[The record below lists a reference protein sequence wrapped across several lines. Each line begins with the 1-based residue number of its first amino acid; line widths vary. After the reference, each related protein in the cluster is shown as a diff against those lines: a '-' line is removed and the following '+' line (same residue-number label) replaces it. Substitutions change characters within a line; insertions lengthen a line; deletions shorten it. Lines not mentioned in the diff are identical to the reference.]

1 MNRIAQILISGGA
14 LPALTLLSA
23 CATAPV
29 SSVVEPPAATEIG
42 ERWLTERDERDDVD
56 SLAVWSDGEDRHW
69 LLGTSKANHVLIV
82 YDAATGERLDT
93 VGGAGD
99 APGRFLR
106 PNGISVLDDLVWVVE
121 RDNRRVQVL
130 TLPDFE
136 PVTTFGEDELSKPY
150 GLWVTT
156 TGHGYRVFVTDAY
169 ETPDEQIP
177 PDDQLDRR
185 LHRFEV
191 RRNGGRLAAAHAG
204 FFGPTAGDG
213 RLAKVE
219 SLYGDAGR
227 GRLLVADE
235 HETRLDIKIF
245 DLEGGYTGE
254 RIAEG
259 ILQYEPEGIALY
271 ACGDGGGVWL
281 VTDQDHRDNRFLL
294 FDRQTF
300 DPLGAFTG
308 AVTANTDGVW
318 LHAGAL
324 PGFPHGVFYAVHD
337 DGGAAAFD
345 LSDILALAGRE
356 PCG

>member
-1 MNRIAQILISGGA
+1 MNRLPQILFSGGV
-14 LPALTLLSA
+14 LLILLTA
-23 CATAPV
+23 CAT
-29 SSVVEPPAATEIG
+29 SSVHQPPAATEIG
-42 ERWLTERDERDDVD
+42 ERWLTERDERDNVD

-82 YDAATGERLDT
+82 YDATTGKRLDT
-93 VGGAGD
+93 VGGTGD

-106 PNGISVLDDLVWVVE
+106 PNGISVIDDLVWVVE

-136 PVTTFGEDELSKPY
+136 PVITFGEDQLSKPY
-150 GLWVTT
+150 GLWVMAVD
-156 TGHGYRVFVTDAY
+156 GGYRVFVTDAY
-169 ETPDEQIP
+169 ETRDEQIP

-185 LHRFEV
+185 LHRFEA
-191 RRNGGRLAAAHAG
+191 RRHNNRLAVAHAG
-204 FFGPTAGDG
+204 IHGPTEGDG
-213 RLAKVE
+213 RLTKVE
-219 SLYGDAGR
+219 SLYGDAAL

-235 HETRLDIKIF
+235 HETRLDLKLF

-254 RIAEG
+254 RMAEG

-271 ACGDGGGVWL
+271 ACGDGGGLWL
-281 VTDQDHRDNRFLL
+281 VTDQDDYDNRFLL
-294 FDRQTF
+294 FDRRTL
-300 DPLGAFTG
+300 DLLGAFTG

-324 PGFPHGVFYAVHD
+324 PGFPHGAFYAVHD
-337 DGGAAAFD
+337 DGAAAAFD
-345 LSDILALAGRE
+345 LDDILALAGRE

>member
-1 MNRIAQILISGGA
+1 MNRLPHILVSGGA
-14 LPALTLLSA
+14 MLALALLAA
-23 CATAPV
+23 CATVP
-29 SSVVEPPAATEIG
+29 EPPAAAEIE
-42 ERWLTERDERDDVD
+42 ERWLTERDERNDVD
-56 SLAVWSDGEDRHW
+56 SLAVWSDGETRHW
-69 LLGTSKANHVLIV
+69 LLATSKASHVLVV
-82 YDAATGERLDT
+82 YDAVTGERLDT

-106 PNGISVLDDLVWVVE
+106 PNGISVVDDLVWVVE

-136 PVTTFGEDELSKPY
+136 PAVMFGEDELVKPY
-150 GLWVTT
+150 GLWVMPVEN
-156 TGHGYRVFVTDAY
+156 GYRVFVTDAY
-169 ETPDEQIP
+169 ETPDERVP
-177 PDDQLDRR
+177 PDHRLDRR

-191 RRNGGRLAAAHAG
+191 RLNGGRLAAEHAG
-204 FFGPTAGDG
+204 FFGPTAGGG

-219 SLYGDAGR
+219 SLYGDAGH

-235 HETRLDIKIF
+235 HETRLDLKVF
-245 DLEGGYTGE
+245 DLEGAYTGE
-254 RIAEG
+254 RVAEG
-259 ILQYEPEGIALY
+259 VLQYEPEGIALY
-271 ACGDGGGVWL
+271 ACPDGGGLWL
-281 VTDQDHRDNRFLL
+281 VTDQDYDDNRFLL

-300 DPLGAFTG
+300 DLLGAFTG

-345 LSDILALAGRE
+345 VDDILALAGRE
-356 PCG
+356 ACE